1 MVILAVSVVV
11 FLNFAYKFGS
21 GLYDCPPQAVSRTAV
36 IMVDAIGAVFGL
48 AVEVDAVVATERFKC
63 KETFISF

>member
-1 MVILAVSVVV
+1 MTA
-11 FLNFAYKFGS
+11 
-21 GLYDCPPQAVSRTAV
+21 PPQAVSRTAV